1 MRYVI
6 RHTQEKS
13 FKTIEEARAYRETCT
28 GKVQLIV
35 DQDPFG
41 KHFDINSSSVKEKK

>member
-13 FKTIEEARAYRETCT
+13 FDTIEEARAYRETCT
-28 GKVQLIV
+28 GKVHLIV
-35 DQDPFG
+35 DNDPFG
-41 KHFDINSSSVKEKK
+41 THFDINPNSVKEK

>member
-1 MRYVI
+1 MRYII

-41 KHFDINSSSVKEKK
+41 KHFDINSNSVKEKK